1 MFFKTHL
8 HFCRTAIS
16 SDIVNHGPRI
26 REQILVPNLYVLTV
40 ESVANKKRKKK
51 RLKPEKKKFQKIY
64 FMQLFSTDATIFKTK
79 FLKNLPP
86 KT

>member
-26 REQILVPNLYVLTV
+26 REQILVPNLYVLTM
-40 ESVANKKRKKK
+40 ESVANKKKKKRKK
-51 RLKPEKKKFQKIY
+51 RLKPEKKFQKIY
-64 FMQLFSTDATIFKTK
+64 FMQLFSTDATVFSKIF
-79 FLKNLPP
+79 
-86 KT
+86 

>member
-40 ESVANKKRKKK
+40 ESVANKKKERKKR
-51 RLKPEKKKFQKIY
+51 RLKREKEKIQKIY
-64 FMQLFSTDATIFKTK
+64 FMQLFSTDATVFSKIF
-79 FLKNLPP
+79 
-86 KT
+86 